1 MELANVDDRQD
12 AVPYSV
18 IARGYDF
25 IMSHVDYDFWA
36 TFIDGLLWHL
46 YPNPHSILELGCGTG
61 SFAMHLQPLGNYA
74 YHGTDLCP
82 EMIDVAREKVSE
94 AGLSITFDIADFS
107 NYKVEKPFDIVILL
121 YDGLNYLTE
130 KAQVASMLACTYE
143 ALKPGGIFFFDQST
157 PANSINN
164 EEFFSDEGELDGFSY
179 VRGSEYD
186 RETRLH
192 TTTFE
197 IKTAGRTFF
206 EEHVQRAYTLEDI
219 QELILAT
226 GFDIEQAFDGF
237 SSDIADD
244 ESERIHWI
252 VRKPA

>member
-1 MELANVDDRQD
+1 MELANVEDRQD

-25 IMSHVDYDFWA
+25 IMSHVDYNFWA

-46 YPNPHSILELGCGTG
+46 YPNPHTILELGCGTG

-82 EMIDVAREKVSE
+82 EMIDVAREKVSN
-94 AGLSITFDIADFS
+94 AGLPITFGIADFS
-107 NYKVEKPFDIVILL
+107 DYTVEEPYDIVILL
-121 YDGLNYLTE
+121 YGGLNYLTE
-130 KAQVASMLACTYE
+130 EDRVASMLASTYK

-186 RETRLH
+186 RKTRLH

-197 IKTAGRTFF
+197 IKTAGGTFL
-206 EEHVQRAYTLEDI
+206 EQHVQRAYSLKGI
-219 QELILAT
+219 RELILQA
-226 GFDIEQAFDGF
+226 GFKIEQAFDGF
-237 SSDIADD
+237 SSDVATED
-244 ESERIHWI
+244 SERIHWI